1 MHTFQAQLQAQ
12 LYPQNMSLK
21 LRVKLREWYMSCF
34 CVTRIVEKYSVFNT
48 KSTSNQHGAVEK
60 ISTGCIDKNA
70 RVWYN
75 ISIHGRREELLCR
88 NGISLSRGYVHLTED
103 FGSTRYKRCLSDTG
117 TGCTVRPAAAV
128 TVRSGKPVTILS
140 RFPHMNR

>member
-48 KSTSNQHGAVEK
+48 KSTSNQHGTVEK
-60 ISTGCIDKNA
+60 ISTGVLTTMRGC
-70 RVWYN
+70 
-75 ISIHGRREELLCR
+75 
-88 NGISLSRGYVHLTED
+88 GIIY
-103 FGSTRYKRCLSDTG
+103 TG
-117 TGCTVRPAAAV
+117 KIT
-128 TVRSGKPVTILS
+128 
-140 RFPHMNR
+140 

>member
-34 CVTRIVEKYSVFNT
+34 CVTQIVEKYSVFNT
-48 KSTSNQHGAVEK
+48 KSTSTQHGAVEK

-70 RVWYN
+70 GVRYN
-75 ISIHGRREELLCR
+75 IYGENNLKTAD
-88 NGISLSRGYVHLTED
+88 VD
-103 FGSTRYKRCLSDTG
+103 
-117 TGCTVRPAAAV
+117 
-128 TVRSGKPVTILS
+128 
-140 RFPHMNR
+140 